1 MREKVSFLAI
11 KKSFTLSKFCLGIKM
26 ASSAKDDMSLI
37 LFSSVALI
45 LVHYSVRFFIFAKSE
60 IFFISD
66 FALREGSST

>member
-1 MREKVSFLAI
+1 
-11 KKSFTLSKFCLGIKM
+11 M
-26 ASSAKDDMSLI
+26 AASAKEDMSLI